1 MTKPKV
7 IIFNSLSLDGRMD
20 GGGEIDL
27 GLYYGL
33 AARWNAEAMLSGSNT
48 ILAGLTGQEEPPEG
62 DAPPSP
68 KELHPLASP
77 YLVVVDSR
85 AQIHQWRWMQAQ
97 PFWDKL
103 VVLVSHSTPAA
114 YLEELERAGVPYIV
128 AGEQQVDYHLALE
141 ELNARFGIQTV
152 RVDSGGILNGV
163 LLRAGLVDEVSILLQ
178 PWLVGGESPRSIFV
192 APDVALPEQT
202 IPLRLVHFEQVAENV
217 LWLRYEVQHG
227 GS

>member
-33 AARWNAEAMLSGSNT
+33 ASRWNAEAMLSGSNT
-48 ILAGLTGQEEPPEG
+48 ILAGLTGQEGPPAEE
-62 DAPPSP
+62 APSGS

-77 YLVVVDSR
+77 YMVVVDSH

-103 VVLVSHSTPAA
+103 VVLVSRSTPSA
-114 YLEELERAGVPYIV
+114 YLEELERAGVQYIV
-128 AGEQQVDYHLALE
+128 AGEEQVDFRQALE
-141 ELNARFGIQTV
+141 ELNTRFGIQTV

-163 LLRAGLVDEVSILLQ
+163 LLRLGLVDEVSVLLQ

-192 APDVALPEQT
+192 APNVDSPEQL
-202 IPLRLVHFEQVAENV
+202 IPLRLVHFEQVAQNV
-217 LWLRYEVQHG
+217 LWLRYEVQR
-227 GS
+227 